1 MVAERISSSDTGG
14 SQPDPRDDLGGGG
27 VEVVMVRA

>member
-1 MVAERISSSDTGG
+1 VAAEERISSDTGG

-27 VEVVMVRA
+27 VEVVMGA